1 MSSWKE
7 IARFA
12 DGFTDAVTAVAFSPD
27 GNRLA
32 AGSMRLRPPGK
43 GAPFDRAV
51 IHLWNAK
58 DRWDELP
65 PLEIDRNG
73 SIEDIVFSPD
83 GRRLAFAQAGQR
95 AGIFDL
101 DSRAEMVLTGPAA
114 SARRIEFTP
123 NGKVLGL
130 ADRTEPILR
139 LWDVVDKRQ
148 FTRWTFPGKEVGR
161 FQFAPRGGLL
171 AVAHDDSIT
180 LIDRKQELP
189 DRIVPLEAAVR
200 TLAFA
205 PGGRNL
211 AIALTRGDVLLVD
224 GRTGEIRQKYPG
236 HPQYP
241 QVSSVAFSP
250 DGTVLAI
257 GSGQEGGG
265 GLVRLWRGPRV
276 SISGWGQPFNPDG
289 DCAIT
294 PDGEILT
301 IRVPPTPHDLSAEVG
316 RINAP
321 RVLQEV
327 EGDFTAQVKVCG
339 VLHPTAAAS
348 VPDRVAYQAGG
359 LLLWSDNRNYI
370 RLERAALQ
378 RDGAVQPLAAFEMRL
393 RGELAD
399 AHPAVAPDQDIYLR
413 LERRGNQ
420 FRAAFST
427 DGRQWTPLEPLQAPL
442 PAKVRI
448 GVAAVNAA
456 RQPLSLRYEEFRV
469 QH

>member
-1 MSSWKE
+1 
-7 IARFA
+7 
-12 DGFTDAVTAVAFSPD
+12 
-27 GNRLA
+27 
-32 AGSMRLRPPGK
+32 
-43 GAPFDRAV
+43 
-51 IHLWNAK
+51 
-58 DRWDELP
+58 
-65 PLEIDRNG
+65 
-73 SIEDIVFSPD
+73 
-83 GRRLAFAQAGQR
+83 
-95 AGIFDL
+95 
-101 DSRAEMVLTGPAA
+101 MVLTGPAA
-114 SARRIEFTP
+114 SAQRIEFTP

-265 GLVRLWRGPRV
+265 DFGAPVARTARVDFGMGTAVQSRRRLRHHAGRR
-276 SISGWGQPFNPDG
+276 NPD
-289 DCAIT
+289 DPRAANA
-294 PDGEILT
+294 PRFE
-301 IRVPPTPHDLSAEVG
+301 HEVG